1 MEGYA
6 AAGTSRGPISNMAE
20 KKPEKAAGGE
30 LNLSTL
36 VEGFWETEH
45 RGAGATLVSVL
56 IMILWV
62 NYSSNRSPWRRAK
75 TPPSVCCLGQRNCR
89 LGLMERGGGEALAV
103 VFI

>member
-1 MEGYA
+1 M

-20 KKPEKAAGGE
+20 KNGKAAGGE
-30 LNLSTL
+30 PNLSTL

-45 RGAGATLVSVL
+45 RRAGATLVSVL

-62 NYSSNRSPWRRAK
+62 NYSSNWSPWRRAK
-75 TPPSVCCLGQRNCR
+75 TPLSVCCLGRRHCR

-103 VFI
+103 LFI